1 MIRKKPLRWG
11 LDEKEWNKRWP
22 GSWKHS
28 YRATEDH
35 GSVQVG
41 AYELSNVYGDC
52 GALTLYG
59 AYSATYEGLKLVED
73 IASSNGF
80 SKIFATLVGHK
91 DHSQKQ
97 IKAFKKARWILVK
110 KGISN
115 RKQSSDVIDYVY
127 VKYITNCKYK
137 GYYGNE

>member
-22 GSWKHS
+22 GWKHS

-35 GSVQVG
+35 GSVQVLSF
-41 AYELSNVYGDC
+41 ELSNVYGDC
-52 GALTLYG
+52 GALTMYG
-59 AYSATYEGLKLVED
+59 AYYATHEGLKLVED

-80 SKIFATLVGHK
+80 SKIFATLVGDK
-91 DHSQKQ
+91 DQLKNQ
-97 IKAFKKARWILVK
+97 IRAFKTARWILVK

-115 RKQSSDVIDYVY
+115 RKQNKDMIDYVY

-137 GYYGNE
+137 GYSGNV